1 MLSEPG
7 MKGLSWR
14 ERRTVKRAVAR
25 GRRLRDPRLV
35 AALADLARWYRDRS
49 WAASLRWLALAL
61 PPALAV
67 GALVGSR
74 LGAHPGN
81 MVLAVLLGALASELG
96 INRRVRRR
104 QGRDALARYGLNEAE
119 EQSAARPGGAGGSD
133 RR

>member
-1 MLSEPG
+1 MFREPG
-7 MKGLSWR
+7 MQGLSWR

-25 GRRLRDPRLV
+25 GRRLHDPQLV

-61 PPALAV
+61 PPALVV

-81 MVLAVLLGALASELG
+81 MVLAVLLGAVASELG

-104 QGRDALARYGLNEAE
+104 QGRDALARHGVDGAE
-119 EQSAARPGGAGGSD
+119 GSTAHRDEAGGSE